1 MKILAI
7 NGSPRINWN
16 TATLLRKALDGAA
29 SQGAQVEMIHLYD
42 INYSGCTSCYSCK
55 RTGSQHRCMLHDDLY
70 RVLEKMS
77 RADGLIFGSP
87 VIFGSVSSGMAAC
100 LERFLFPYILYGYEV
115 SNTGGHQ
122 MPSAFIFTEDAM
134 KKKFG
139 YELQGLSG
147 YEMIIKKVL
156 GEDTEMMDFND
167 SHNFANCRQCQ
178 NTECK
183 MYGRSDDTERAEDF
197 PRECQDAYMLGV
209 RVAQK
214 ALAKNKM

>member
-29 SQGAQVEMIHLYD
+29 SQGAQVEMINLYD

-55 RTGSQHRCMLHDDLY
+55 RTGSQHRCMLHDDLS

-183 MYGRSDDTERAEDF
+183 MYGRNDDAERAEDF